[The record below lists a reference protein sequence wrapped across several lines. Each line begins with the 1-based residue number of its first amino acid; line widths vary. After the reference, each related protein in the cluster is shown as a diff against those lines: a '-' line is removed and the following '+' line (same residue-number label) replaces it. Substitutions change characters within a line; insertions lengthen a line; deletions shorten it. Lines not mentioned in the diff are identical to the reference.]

1 MAYNNNQTTKSS
13 KRPRNYNDSA
23 PRKGKN
29 YGKKYDKASK
39 YFDGPEY
46 LKKKISNPLSSPTT
60 NQGRPISAGLPA
72 DWFFRNCESSANQIP
87 SF

>member
-46 LKKKISNPLSSPTT
+46 LKKKISKPKFEKPKSKNEIWTALILMILKELI
-60 NQGRPISAGLPA
+60 QGL
-72 DWFFRNCESSANQIP
+72 
-87 SF
+87 